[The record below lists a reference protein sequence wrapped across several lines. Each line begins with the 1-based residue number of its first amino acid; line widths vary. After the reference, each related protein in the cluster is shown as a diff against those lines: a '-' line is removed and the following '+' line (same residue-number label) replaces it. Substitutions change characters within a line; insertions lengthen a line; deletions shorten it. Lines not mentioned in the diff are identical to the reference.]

1 MVPDNLNLDFFLSPL
16 DTSISK
22 NIKTS
27 IKKPWTKSFSDTL
40 TLFQPGPMQRLHQK
54 CPRGYISELH
64 KCVCVFNTQEANCCC
79 CYLIRTR
86 EKLIFTK
93 LIISIENF
101 RNQNVNTVDE
111 FR

>member
-40 TLFQPGPMQRLHQK
+40 TLFQPGPMQRSHQK
-54 CPRGYISELH
+54 CPRGYISETYSRYRP
-64 KCVCVFNTQEANCCC
+64 KS
-79 CYLIRTR
+79 
-86 EKLIFTK
+86 TK
-93 LIISIENF
+93 LFTPNMIKM
-101 RNQNVNTVDE
+101 NTPQPKPC
-111 FR
+111 